1 MPKRDI
7 ENPVPATRCVALH
20 GEFKPDGNPR
30 ENLKPL
36 RDLWIEVQTHL
47 NREKERE
54 LQQRERE
61 QQELEAAIDKLS
73 PLMASGLRGERDA
86 ALIADDLLRLV
97 PNEELRRK
105 VFDWF
110 ADLGSQ
116 KPETQS
122 LEEQE
127 AEKKELEA
135 RSKALEC
142 GSAILNALSRLYRAM
157 GFVPL
162 SERQSGLTRKGQEAP
177 PANGAA

>member
-73 PLMASGLRGERDA
+73 PLMASGLRENGM
-86 ALIADDLLRLV
+86 RL
-97 PNEELRRK
+97 
-105 VFDWF
+105 
-110 ADLGSQ
+110 
-116 KPETQS
+116 
-122 LEEQE
+122 
-127 AEKKELEA
+127 
-135 RSKALEC
+135 
-142 GSAILNALSRLYRAM
+142 
-157 GFVPL
+157 
-162 SERQSGLTRKGQEAP
+162 
-177 PANGAA
+177 